1 MTKRNTRICDLL
13 YYHLEKE
20 TTPGRQLPVGTTNA
34 ATVANDG

>member
-20 TTPGRQLPVGTTNA
+20 TTPGRTNA